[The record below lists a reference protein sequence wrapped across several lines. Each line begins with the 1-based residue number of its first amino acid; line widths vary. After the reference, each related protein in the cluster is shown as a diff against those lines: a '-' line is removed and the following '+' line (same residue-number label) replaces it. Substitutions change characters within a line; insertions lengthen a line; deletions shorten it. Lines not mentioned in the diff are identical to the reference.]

1 MAKSKI
7 IIGIHGLGN
16 KPPKILFEEWWRLS
30 ILEGL
35 RNIGYRRTNLNFELV
50 YWADVLHPVPLDPY
64 EKDEDSELFLEEKY
78 NSAVNRKAEENN
90 SLKSSMAQ
98 YIREQFNNILFNEKL
113 HINFPSITDFIIKHF
128 FKDLSVYLTENC
140 VSENNSECLA
150 KDVIQERL
158 HQVLLKHKDKD
169 ILLISHSMGTIVAY
183 DVLSKYNN
191 ELNIN
196 TWVTTGS
203 PLGVPF
209 IYGELKFESH
219 QTKSSLAVTPNSIT
233 SNWFNLADLND
244 KLAVNYELDK
254 LFAPNIHG
262 IKPGAML
269 INNDYESNGIKN
281 PHKTY
286 GYLRSPELSQ
296 IIDNFL
302 CIGKSKF
309 SIWMRKKF
317 FSVLAKFKSNNN

>member
-35 RNIGYRRTNLNFELV
+35 KNIGYPRTNLNFELV
-50 YWADVLHPVPLDPY
+50 YWADALHPVPLDPN
-64 EKDEDSELFLEEKY
+64 EKDEGSELFLEEKY
-78 NSAVNRKAEENN
+78 NPVTNRKTEENN
-90 SLKSSMAQ
+90 SIKNSMVQ
-98 YIREQFNNILFNEKL
+98 YIRDQFNNILFNEKL

-140 VSENNSECLA
+140 VTEDNKDCLA
-150 KDVIQERL
+150 KEVIQERL
-158 HQVLLKHKDKD
+158 HQTLNKHQDKD

-183 DVLSKYNN
+183 DVLTKFSD
-191 ELNIN
+191 ELEID
-196 TWVTTGS
+196 TWITTGS

-209 IYGELKFESH
+209 IYSELKFEL
-219 QTKSSLAVTPNSIT
+219 QQAEDSLAHTPDAIIRH
-233 SNWFNLADLND
+233 WFNFADPND

-254 LFAPNIHG
+254 LFTQNIHE
-262 IKPGAML
+262 INSEAML
-269 INNDYESNGIKN
+269 VHNDYESNGIKN
-281 PHKTY
+281 PHKIY
-286 GYLRSPELSQ
+286 GYLRAPEISK
-296 IIDNFL
+296 IIDDFL
-302 CIGKSKF
+302 CKGKSKF

-317 FSVLAKFKSNNN
+317 FSVLSKIKS